1 MQVRDVS
8 KLATWGLVVDFAT
21 GYVKIP
27 SATLSLGKQMEEKPL
42 EQTVWLVLQVS
53 GTESTWNT
61 WRFFG
66 EEIVGEIPGLLEL
79 MQGMVVETRPT
90 RLLKERAEEVDV

>member
-8 KLATWGLVVDFAT
+8 KHVTWGLVADFAT
-21 GYVKIP
+21 GYVKIL
-27 SATLSLGKQMEEKPL
+27 SATLSLGERVEVGLLGP
-42 EQTVWLVLQVS
+42 TVRVVLQVS

-66 EEIVGEIPGLLEL
+66 EVIVGAILGLSEL
-79 MQGMVVETRPT
+79 MQGMVVETRPAQ
-90 RLLKERAEEVDV
+90 LLKALAEEVDV